1 MVITQWHKLFLILA
15 LLVYYQV
22 FAQIPYAKLD
32 SQLDFQERFY
42 NKGEL
47 TTTNSFLYLDSNI
60 VYRLED
66 LQELGIDPFRL
77 ERVKHGKWISYYD
90 KNWRETDQR
99 KFDYYS
105 LEEFEF
111 GIIRGKAYYFSKDDK
126 LHHVTQRYPSYFDST
141 FNGYRIVWYDNKERI
156 KSVQYELFKSPDNAA
171 GYYNYTV
178 YFPDGTIKSFSL
190 ADDRTASYHVV
201 EFNKRGKILYEL
213 RNDEQATYK
222 LQQRLFGWIIIKET
236 LEEGV
241 NYRYRYVF
249 GKLRKKKIMN
259 D

>member
-1 MVITQWHKLFLILA
+1 MVTCSWHKLVFILT
-15 LLVYYQV
+15 LLGCLPVLG
-22 FAQIPYAKLD
+22 QIPYTKLD
-32 SQLDFQERFY
+32 SQLDFRERFY
-42 NKGEL
+42 EKGEL

-66 LQELGIDPFRL
+66 LEELGIDPFRL
-77 ERVKHGKWISYYD
+77 ERVKHGKWITYYD

-99 KFDYYS
+99 KFDFYS

-141 FNGYRIVWYDNKERI
+141 FNGYRIIWYDNKERI
-156 KSVQYELFKSPDNAA
+156 KSVQYELFKSPDSP

-201 EFNKRGKILYEL
+201 EYNKRGKILYEL
-213 RNDEQATYK
+213 RNDEDGTYK
-222 LQQRLFGWIIIKET
+222 LKQRLFGWVIIKET

-241 NYRYRYVF
+241 NYKYRYVF
-249 GKLRKKKIMN
+249 GKLKTKKAVKE
-259 D
+259 